1 MATASCS
8 SFVDTASTLTNYARL
23 GLATQNEL
31 PNILRKLLL
40 IKEPPHL
47 LEAHLNNNSYLSRNL
62 KAHEWN
68 IISTVRTNQ
77 YDEFDVPLMY
87 KIIRNLNLVPSPTQG
102 WDSPTPPLST
112 EITEGD
118 DIERI
123 RRIRNELVHRG
134 NTNVQDPE
142 LANYFSVFKD
152 LASRLEISLMLSN
165 REFVSKMENA
175 ETCCIDND
183 AQQLY
188 IRRLKELA
196 ENETQLVK
204 SVTKVQKDLAS
215 LGSKI
220 TCDVSKLTGEIDEI
234 KLEHMEVIPKNIRGK
249 GINISYVLS
258 REWNHH
264 IMGSTIP
271 VKIYQR
277 NSFRI
282 AFIHSR
288 IFMSTIRMI
297 LCFGKL

>member
-8 SFVDTASTLTNYARL
+8 SFSDTASAITNYARL

-31 PNILRKLLL
+31 PNILRKLLF
-40 IKEPPHL
+40 IREPPHL

-62 KAHEWN
+62 RAYEWN
-68 IISTVRTNQ
+68 IIRTVRTNQ

-102 WDSPTPPLST
+102 WDNQTPPLAT
-112 EITEGD
+112 EITVGD

-123 RRIRNELVHRG
+123 RRVRNEIVHRG

-152 LASRLEISLMLSN
+152 LASRLEISLVLSN
-165 REFVSKMENA
+165 REFVSKIENV

-196 ENETQLVK
+196 ENETQLVQ
-204 SVTKVQKDLAS
+204 SVAKVQKDLS
-215 LGSKI
+215 CLGLKS
-220 TCDVSKLTGEIDEI
+220 
-234 KLEHMEVIPKNIRGK
+234 
-249 GINISYVLS
+249 
-258 REWNHH
+258 
-264 IMGSTIP
+264 
-271 VKIYQR
+271 
-277 NSFRI
+277 
-282 AFIHSR
+282 
-288 IFMSTIRMI
+288 
-297 LCFGKL
+297 

>member
-23 GLATQNEL
+23 GLASQNEL
-31 PNILRKLLL
+31 QKILRELLL

-102 WDSPTPPLST
+102 WDSPTPPFST

-123 RRIRNELVHRG
+123 RRIRNEFVHRG

-142 LANYFSVFKD
+142 LSNYFSVFKD

-175 ETCCIDND
+175 ETCCIDNA

-188 IRRLKELA
+188 IRRLKELS

-204 SVTKVQKDLAS
+204 SVGKVQKDLVS
-215 LGSKI
+215 LDLKS
-220 TCDVSKLTGEIDEI
+220 
-234 KLEHMEVIPKNIRGK
+234 
-249 GINISYVLS
+249 
-258 REWNHH
+258 
-264 IMGSTIP
+264 
-271 VKIYQR
+271 
-277 NSFRI
+277 
-282 AFIHSR
+282 
-288 IFMSTIRMI
+288 
-297 LCFGKL
+297 